1 MGVEIRWRTI
11 STGGKRCSSR
21 QSAWYAKEEA
31 TFVDVLAVVRQE
43 IWRTQLVNWPTPV
56 HTPNLANSPNDLHP
70 AFASLLEAACYAA

>member
-1 MGVEIRWRTI
+1 VGVEIRWRTI

-31 TFVDVLAVVRQE
+31 TFVDVLAVVRRE

-56 HTPNLANSPNDLHP
+56 HTPNLANSLDDVGP
-70 AFASLLEAACYAA
+70 AFAAFLEAACYAA